1 MPTPGSAA
9 EKARNERLA
18 KRGKAIPGAPAAAT
32 DGDDAG
38 TDGTEAVAPKSGQRQ
53 QPKGKKR
60 SKAAMT
66 KPSAVQENVPDTDNP
81 TT

>member
-1 MPTPGSAA
+1 MWDQAEAVAEQPTVAPMRVG
-9 EKARNERLA
+9 EMLA
-18 KRGKAIPGAPAAAT
+18 GMPGAS
-32 DGDDAG
+32 DR
-38 TDGTEAVAPKSGQRQ
+38 TDGTEAAAPKSGQRQ